1 MKNILTLEHSDKVH
15 IVAYADTKA
24 NLLFLQ
30 YEDDEG
36 IYIMDIT
43 KDDIDYMFSRKG
55 HISMRV
61 DRVPSEYEMND
72 NVSDI
77 VFTSS
82 KDMIKKFRKFV
93 LDMLERMEI
102 SYEKFVGDLK
112 KLKYTHCK
120 NECICEDCELNVL
133 SEELVNNKYK
143 SKQSFCH
150 ILNKVINELEDME
163 V

>member
-1 MKNILTLEHSDKVH
+1 MKNILTLEHSYIVH

-55 HISMRV
+55 YISMRV
-61 DRVPSEYEMND
+61 DRVTSEFKMN
-72 NVSDI
+72 NNINEI

-82 KDMIKKFRKFV
+82 KYMIEEFRKFV
-93 LDMLERMEI
+93 LDMLKRMEI
-102 SYEKFVGDLK
+102 SYE
-112 KLKYTHCK
+112 
-120 NECICEDCELNVL
+120 
-133 SEELVNNKYK
+133 
-143 SKQSFCH
+143 
-150 ILNKVINELEDME
+150 
-163 V
+163 